1 MKKVC
6 IRFYAQLNDFLPPE
20 RRMQTTTCS
29 FDVAGAVKDSIE
41 AMGVPHTEVDLILVN
56 SEPVDFSYRL
66 QDGDRVS
73 VFPRFC
79 SIDIH
84 PIRHLRPKVL
94 GERRFVADGHLG
106 RLAAY
111 LRMLGFDTLYK
122 KNYQDEEMARLS
134 SVERRILLTR
144 DRGLLKRNVISR
156 GYYVRATEPARQ
168 LIEVVRE
175 FELTSHVF
183 PFRRCMH
190 CNAVLQEVRK
200 EAISQ
205 RLLPETAK
213 HFEEFYACPDCH
225 RVYWKGSHYRR
236 MKQFIESIV

>member
-1 MKKVC
+1 
-6 IRFYAQLNDFLPPE
+6 
-20 RRMQTTTCS
+20 
-29 FDVAGAVKDSIE
+29 
-41 AMGVPHTEVDLILVN
+41 
-56 SEPVDFSYRL
+56 
-66 QDGDRVS
+66 
-73 VFPRFC
+73 
-79 SIDIH
+79 
-84 PIRHLRPKVL
+84 
-94 GERRFVADGHLG
+94 
-106 RLAAY
+106 
-111 LRMLGFDTLYK
+111 MLGFDTLYK

-134 SVERRILLTR
+134 SAERRILLTR

-156 GYYVRATEPARQ
+156 GYYVRATEPAQQ

-225 RVYWKGSHYRR
+225 RVYWKGSHLSPNEAIHRKHSVVAR
-236 MKQFIESIV
+236 SLRFDQSVHSRERLAAPRVLPLPATSESIKHL